1 LITKTQQL
9 VLEGYKAGL
18 TPKEIARRIGST
30 RCSVSVIAHR
40 LGVTRSHQER
50 WKMVRGF
57 EVPPEKAEDYRFL
70 TTKKGFRARE
80 AADVLGLLP

>member
-1 LITKTQQL
+1 MITKTQQL
-9 VLEGYKAGL
+9 VLKGYKAGL

-57 EVPPEKAEDYRFL
+57 
-70 TTKKGFRARE
+70 
-80 AADVLGLLP
+80 